1 MEAKFTTTERR
12 PYSIKKAIETI
23 KTTVP
28 IEQVAAEY
36 GTFKLAGPNR
46 LLGRCVA
53 QDHTDRTPSFTVFTD
68 TQRFRCF
75 GCGLHGDVLDLEEI
89 GGRHVEKW
97 TAVIGLAERYG
108 VELPRRPRRWH
119 KRQDEKSKARD
130 VATKARKAVRRER
143 LFKLLVLSGPEFD
156 IEDEPERREA
166 VAQAWEIFNS
176 GMERI
181 GQ

>member
-1 MEAKFTTTERR
+1 MEVKYTTPERK
-12 PYSIKKAIETI
+12 PYALGKAIQAV
-23 KTTVP
+23 KNAVR
-28 IEQVAAEY
+28 IEQVAGEY
-36 GTFKLAGPNR
+36 GTFKLAGTGR
-46 LLGRCVA
+46 LLGRCIA
-53 QDHTDRTPSFTVFTD
+53 SDHTDRTPSFTVFTD

-89 GGRHVEKW
+89 GGRHVERW
-97 TAVIGLAERYG
+97 TAVIALAERHG
-108 VELPRRPRRWH
+108 IDLPRRPERWH
-119 KRQDEKSKARD
+119 KRQDEKSKAQD

-156 IEDEPERREA
+156 IEDEGERREA